1 MTKAT
6 CDNATGE
13 PVNVCELEALACDRM
28 EPSVYDYHTGAVAD
42 ERTLA
47 ENRLGFDPSLAW
59 AAVGWLK
66 SLTKLP
72 MPSKDF

>member
-1 MTKAT
+1 
-6 CDNATGE
+6 
-13 PVNVCELEALACDRM
+13 M
-28 EPSVYDYHTGAVAD
+28 EPSAYDYHTGAVAD